1 MDAIAA
7 EAIASLTT
15 AMSSLLPSP
24 PTPALA
30 PALMVT
36 PVKVAPAGIGGYVG
50 HHPDPQGDVLGRRV
64 TARVIMSVPAANA
77 TALDDEVE
85 RITQSVLTTGRGEL
99 AQLGILKLSLL
110 ELGPRPPA
118 PSGGPPTA
126 PRRDVTF
133 DVLYE
138 FLKFPEAAG
147 GALQTVTLDIE
158 SAFGNEP
165 RTLINGAF
173 VANPLADFDTIDDPA
188 ATQASPSN
196 WSYNAAL
203 EAVVQT
209 SAINGGT
216 TNSAAP
222 DKPGSYLML
231 RASPT
236 RPLVRDLSVAASLD
250 ATAPGAVGLVFRF
263 VDVSNFYYV
272 ILDSRNGFRRI
283 GKKVGGTFAALEQG
297 GLDASTGF
305 TLNTL
310 MRVRLIAEGL
320 QFRLV
325 LDGETVLEA
334 ADADLTNAG
343 RVGFFVHNC
352 TGARFF
358 DFTLLQL

>member
-85 RITQSVLTTGRGEL
+85 RVTQSVLTAARGEL

-118 PSGGPPTA
+118 SSGGPPTA

-138 FLKFPEAAG
+138 FLKLPEAAG
-147 GALQTVTLDIE
+147 GALQTVSLDIE
-158 SAFGNEP
+158 SAFGSEP

-196 WSYNAAL
+196 WSYSAAL
-203 EAVVQT
+203 EAVLQT
-209 SAINGGT
+209 SAIRGGT

-231 RASPT
+231 RASPS

-250 ATAPGAVGLVFRF
+250 VTAIGAVGFVFRF
-263 VDVSNFYYV
+263 IDVGNFYYAV
-272 ILDSRNGFRRI
+272 LDSRNGFRRI
-283 GKKVGGTFAALEQG
+283 GKKVGGTFAAMQQG
-297 GLDASTGF
+297 GLDASSGF

-310 MRVRLIAEGL
+310 MRVRLVAEGS

-325 LDGETVLEA
+325 VDGETVLEA
-334 ADADLTNAG
+334 ADDELNDAG

-352 TGARFF
+352 PGARFF